1 VNERPPLLP
10 PDVLSDRGDPRRGT
24 VVFVA
29 ALVAIAFWDLGGRSI
44 FHKDLPRFGTIAREM
59 LRSGDW
65 LVPTQYGQT
74 YANKPILYIWAVAG
88 PSALVGDPTAWTIR
102 LPSAVALVWTAWSA
116 HAWAFARTGSR
127 GAGRLA
133 GLLVATTT
141 FVNEL
146 GRVGRPDL
154 LATAFATAA
163 AVSIDRACL
172 GKGTRLDPLWAGL
185 ALGAGL
191 LTKGPVVL
199 LIPLA
204 LVFLPRRAVPL
215 RERLRRTRPEVV
227 LPAALAVAAL
237 WLVPAAVSGGF
248 DYAYRLVVEQ
258 TGDRLRGAANHEEP
272 PWYYLWTLFAF
283 AIPWAPV
290 LVPAPLAFVSRRVRD
305 ALGDGAHAAAA
316 GVALLVL
323 SVFPTKEIRYASVLI
338 PPMAVA
344 LAQVTWFLA
353 ARAKRAGPWV
363 RRMRGLGVAGLVAAA
378 GAGVVLV
385 IVPAAIPWA
394 LLPALLMAAIG
405 LSALRFPAHAHDA
418 PRLASRVVGGIVA
431 LVACG
436 LLVFWPVFGRRLVH
450 SDQREN
456 DAVAAVLAPG
466 VPTFIVRASRGSL
479 TPDDLFTGA
488 PRAVYVNDPKAL
500 PPPAA
505 VPRADVVLLEEE
517 RAAAVA
523 ARGEQPAEALR
534 YRRTD
539 GRTLLVLRFRP

>member
-10 PDVLSDRGDPRRGT
+10 PDLLSDRGDPRRAT
-24 VVFVA
+24 VLFLA
-29 ALVAIAFWDLGGRSI
+29 ALFAIAFWDLGGRSI

-65 LVPTQYGQT
+65 LVPTQYGKT

-88 PSALVGDPTAWTIR
+88 PSALVGDPTVWTIR
-102 LPSAVALVWTAWSA
+102 LPSAIALVWTAWSTY
-116 HAWAFARTGSR
+116 AWTFARTGSR

-133 GLLVATTT
+133 GLLVATTM

-154 LATAFATAA
+154 LSTAFATAA
-163 AVSIDRACL
+163 AVWIDRSCL
-172 GKGTRLDPLWAGL
+172 GKGRRLDPLWAGL

-215 RERLRRTRPEVV
+215 RERLRRTRPV
-227 LPAALAVAAL
+227 LVLAAAVAVGAL
-237 WLVPAAVSGGF
+237 WLGPAWARGGWE
-248 DYAYRLVVEQ
+248 YVRRLVVEQ
-258 TGDRLRGAANHEEP
+258 TGERLAGTANHLEA

-283 AIPWAPV
+283 SSPWAPV
-290 LVPAPLAFVSRRVRD
+290 LVPAPLAFLSRRVRD

-323 SVFPTKEIRYASVLI
+323 SIFPTKEIRYASVLI

-344 LAQVTWFLA
+344 LAQIVAWLA
-353 ARAKRAGPWV
+353 ARATRAGPWA
-363 RRMRGLGVAGLVAAA
+363 RRLRGFGVVGLLAAA
-378 GAGVVLV
+378 GAGVALA

-394 LLPALLMAAIG
+394 LLPALGMAAIG
-405 LSALRFPAHAHDA
+405 VAALRLRVAEFDA
-418 PRLASRVVGGIVA
+418 PRLVSRAIGGTVV
-431 LVACG
+431 LVACA
-436 LLVFWPVFGRRLVH
+436 LLVYWPVFARRFVH
-450 SDQREN
+450 TDQQEN
-456 DAVAAVLAPG
+456 DAIAGALEPG
-466 VPTFIVRASRGSL
+466 VPTFLLRPARGGL

-488 PRAVYVNDPKAL
+488 PNVVYLVDPAML
-500 PPPAA
+500 PPAAA
-505 VPRADVVLLEEE
+505 VPRADVVLLEGE
-517 RAAAVA
+517 RAIATS
-523 ARGEQPAEALR
+523 ARGQEPVEVLR
-534 YRRTD
+534 RRRSD
-539 GRTLLVLRFRP
+539 GRTLLVLRFGP